1 MNKYYEYIRWSNE
14 SAHHPSQDYSFTIP
28 DTIDKDTSFEIKY
41 ANRAVWA
48 NPFVNSENSCFWGP
62 ISSYGILTVNYFSDS
77 AQSNVSTGGVIK
89 YDKNKY
95 YFDGLLIKTCAEA
108 STSTTGIIIN
118 KSVYG
123 DSANAMDIYYIKVWQ
138 NNVLTRDLVPCLN
151 DSNEKGFYDRVSG
164 TFFKDLKGT
173 ATLYNEQYLINV
185 SSSGNGTASGGG
197 LVSSGASVTV
207 TATPDEG
214 YQFLN
219 WTSNGSVVS
228 TNNPYTFT
236 ANADIDLV
244 ANFTNTSSC
253 KFKVNGEWVDASM
266 FIKVNGEWKEGEIK
280 IKDGTWKG
288 AI

>member
-1 MNKYYEYIRWSNE
+1 MSKYYEYIRWSNE
-14 SAHHPSQDYSFTIP
+14 SAHHPSQEYSFTIP

-41 ANRAVWA
+41 ANRNTWA
-48 NPFVNSENSCFWGP
+48 TPFVNSENSGFWGNVR
-62 ISSYGILTVNYFSDS
+62 SNGNLETHYFGDT
-77 AQSNVSTGGVIK
+77 AQAPAPSGGTIK

-95 YFDGLLIKTCAEA
+95 YVNGTLVKTCATTT
-108 STSTTGIIIN
+108 SSTTGIIIN
-118 KSVYG
+118 KSEYG
-123 DSANAMDIYYIKVWQ
+123 DNGNSLDIYYIKLWQ
-138 NNVLTRDLVPCLN
+138 NNVLTRDLIPCLN
-151 DSNEKGFYDRVSG
+151 NSNEKGFYDRVSG

-173 ATLYNEQYLINV
+173 ATLYNEKYLINV
-185 SSSGNGTASGGG
+185 SSSGNGSASGGG
-197 LVSSGASVTV
+197 MVSSGTSVTV

-236 ANADIDLV
+236 ANASIDLT
-244 ANFTNTSSC
+244 ANFKKQSSC
-253 KFKVNGEWVDASM
+253 KFKVNGEWVDSSM
-266 FIKVNGEWKEGEIK
+266 FIKVNGAWKEGEIK